1 MVPPLL
7 SGSHISKIFS
17 IQQGFLAKRTPFVAL
32 DDVSVTLFPGETLG
46 IVGESG
52 SGKSTLG
59 EILGGLRQATSGT
72 IHFEGAEVSHLEPA
86 RLRDYRRNVQFVF
99 QDPKGSM
106 NPYFTVEK
114 VITEPLVALGICKDK
129 KQNRKTA
136 EQILEQVGLQA
147 NTIEKYPGEMSGGQC
162 QRVAIARAL
171 VVNPKVI
178 VCDEAVSALDVS
190 VQKQVVLELLRLREL
205 FGTAIVLVTHN
216 IGVASAMADT
226 VLVLH
231 NGQVMEYGPAQQVL
245 HTPQNDYTKRLLAA
259 VPRLRR
265 H

>member
-190 VQKQVVLELLRLREL
+190 VQAQILNLLKDIQAEYHIAYLFISHDIGVVNYMADRIVVLNRGRVVETGNAEEVFRSPREEYTRRLVESS
-205 FGTAIVLVTHN
+205 F
-216 IGVASAMADT
+216 S
-226 VLVLH
+226 
-231 NGQVMEYGPAQQVL
+231 Q
-245 HTPQNDYTKRLLAA
+245 
-259 VPRLRR
+259 
-265 H
+265 